1 VIAGLGSA
9 VCFRESYPSV
19 VSSRLLMSSIALN
32 SRIHRVVVH
41 ARGAVVTRAI
51 TLPSSLPAESCELVA
66 TGITPLA
73 EPASFRAIAK
83 GSRQVISVLAR
94 FVVPEGPAKLG
105 SAAERVQAA
114 EAARVAL
121 REERA
126 HVMGRR
132 NQIAGVQFNLGMD
145 RRFHQ
150 ANARSRIAD
159 ALAMTRLVQDELA
172 VLDARIATLDRSIEQ
187 AERAVDAAR
196 IAEVQARSA
205 ELEGASRPT
214 LSCHVRLGS
223 GQTPPEVL
231 EIEYVVLAARFW
243 PTYKAWLTKG
253 ATRVRIELD
262 ALVAQ
267 DSGEDWTNVEMSL
280 STADLVHDARLPELP
295 SLRFGRAT
303 PPQKRG
309 YRAPPPGLETMFE
322 AYDAA
327 MEKAPQPPKPSIDA
341 LRSTEAAPPP
351 LGPPPKPSAFGA
363 PPTMQATPGAMPAP
377 ASTIT
382 LDTMGGAEAT
392 PLGLWP
398 EKAKGRARA
407 ISADSFSAARSGA
420 MPPPQGLDKA
430 KKTKV
435 TFGAVPPLSLAAGP
449 GGGGYAAP
457 LSAML
462 EEVPDT
468 LMDPETALSIE
479 LDDAWLNF
487 DALVLP
493 DGDKLRRGKLT
504 RLPDDSVRLEASQAR
519 YRIETL
525 PNPAWTKDP
534 LVSRGQFDHRYEAAG
549 RGDIPSNGRP
559 HRVHVQAAEGP
570 ATPRFRTAPRES
582 TDVFREAL
590 IENPLGAPLC
600 AGPID
605 VFLDGG
611 LVTNTEITA
620 VDRGGV
626 FTVGLGVEERLR
638 IARNARI
645 EESSAGLLGGSTHV
659 DHHVTVDV
667 TSSLGMPVNI
677 EVLERIPVTDDKD
690 VSIKVTTAEPEPE
703 TYDQSDSGAPIRGGR
718 RFRVDVAAGGK
729 AKVAYSYR
737 IKLPAKNE
745 IVGGNR
751 RE

>member
-1 VIAGLGSA
+1 
-9 VCFRESYPSV
+9 
-19 VSSRLLMSSIALN
+19 MSPTFLT

-41 ARGAVVTRAI
+41 ARGAVVTRVV
-51 TLPSSLPAESCELVA
+51 TLPSPLPAESCELVA
-66 TGITPLA
+66 TGITPFA
-73 EPASFRAIAK
+73 EPASFRAVVK
-83 GSRQVISVLAR
+83 GSRQVVSVLAR
-94 FVVPEGPAKLG
+94 FVVPDGPAELG

-114 EAARVAL
+114 ESMRIAL
-121 REERA
+121 REERT

-132 NQIAGVQFNLGMD
+132 NQLAGIQFNLGMD

-172 VLDARIATLDRSIEQ
+172 VLDARIAELDRRIEQ

-196 IAEVQARSA
+196 VAEVQARSA
-205 ELEGASRPT
+205 EREGASRPT
-214 LSCHVRLGS
+214 LSCHVRLGP
-223 GQTPPEVL
+223 GQTPLEAL

-267 DSGEDWTNVEMSL
+267 NSGEDWTGVEMSL
-280 STADLVHDARLPELP
+280 STADLVRDARLPELP
-295 SLRFGRAT
+295 SLRFGRAI

-327 MEKAPQPPKPSIDA
+327 MDKMQPPLPKVSIDA

-351 LGPPPKPSAFGA
+351 PPRPSAAFAA
-363 PPTMQATPGAMPAP
+363 PPTMQATAGAMPSPVSTVTLEEGAMEAIP
-377 ASTIT
+377 A
-382 LDTMGGAEAT
+382 
-392 PLGLWP
+392 GLMP
-398 EKAKGRARA
+398 ARAKGGGFF
-407 ISADSFSAARSGA
+407 DKARSGGA
-420 MPPPQGLDKA
+420 PPPQSVKKA
-430 KKTKV
+430 KKTMV
-435 TFGAVPPLSLAAGP
+435 AFGAPPPSAAAP
-449 GGGGYAAP
+449 GGGGYGGPSTLNMP
-457 LSAML
+457 LL
-462 EEVPDT
+462 EQAPDT
-468 LMDPETALSIE
+468 VEDIEASLSIE
-479 LDDAWLNF
+479 PDDAWLDF
-487 DALVLP
+487 DSLMLP
-493 DGDKLRRGKLT
+493 GAEKHRRGRLT
-504 RLPDDSVRLEASQAR
+504 RLPDDSVRVEASLAKAC
-519 YRIETL
+519 IDAL

-534 LVSRGQFDHRYEAAG
+534 LTTRGHFDHRYDAVS

-559 HRVHVQAAEGP
+559 HRVHVLAGEGS

-611 LVTNTEITA
+611 LVTNTEVAA

-626 FTVGLGVEERLR
+626 FVVGLGVEDRIR
-638 IARNARI
+638 IARNARV
-645 EESSAGLLGGSTHV
+645 EESSAGLLGGSTHA
-659 DHHVTVDV
+659 DHHITIDV

-690 VSIKVTTAEPEPE
+690 VSIKVMSSEPAAEV
-703 TYDQSDSGAPIRGGR
+703 YDQSDIGVPIRGGR

-737 IKLPAKNE
+737 IKLPAKSE